1 MEMHVRTTLQVG
13 SVVFFSFLLAICLT
27 ACNASCNFEK
37 CVESGNYIDAI
48 NVYRE
53 KISGNSTKEL
63 EAKDFVRQYMQ
74 DALDNYASG
83 EIDNRQ
89 VESAFDCLLKIDDEL
104 YILNV
109 ELGAG
114 IEQLTDLQM
123 SKENFIMATSA
134 IDAGNYEEALNF
146 FASVAQGDTQNYATA
161 QEQLALAYSTYKTN
175 LIAEVNGLIAKKEF
189 EQANERIEDASDILG
204 NDEEYTALLSS
215 VISTWEEDIIYTA
228 SELFGANKDYASAI
242 RFLQLC
248 GLQTNA
254 IDAEIT
260 KYQDYVPIYLAD
272 LEYTQKTQYLNI
284 GSHSDAITTDLQGT
298 MYDGARLIY
307 PTGGSL
313 ASDAASTEDEAY
325 VNYYLGAK
333 YSRLTGVLYVPYKS
347 LSCPGEWK
355 IPTIVKVYGD
365 KALLFEAPA
374 FTVDITEPLS
384 IDIDITGVREL
395 KIVMLGTWTEDTTWV
410 GLYSRQPKVCAA
422 DFCISK

>member
-1 MEMHVRTTLQVG
+1 MENRG
-13 SVVFFSFLLAICLT
+13 ADFAICSRYLQSIT
-27 ACNASCNFEK
+27 LHPPVPAFPICFCSRL
-37 CVESGNYIDAI
+37 VE
-48 NVYRE
+48 
-53 KISGNSTKEL
+53 
-63 EAKDFVRQYMQ
+63 
-74 DALDNYASG
+74 
-83 EIDNRQ
+83 
-89 VESAFDCLLKIDDEL
+89 
-104 YILNV
+104 
-109 ELGAG
+109 
-114 IEQLTDLQM
+114 
-123 SKENFIMATSA
+123 IMALSSPIDCRLYRSHSCVAHFSA
-134 IDAGNYEEALNF
+134 SFPHYTTFPSIGT
-146 FASVAQGDTQNYATA
+146 ASQNYATA